1 MAGVFF
7 IQSFLSTHFAPSP
20 MANQPTKN
28 KPMFYPWH
36 HFVLLPAAFVLAL
49 YSIRRYVS
57 VSGDDTE
64 DSRLWFTVML
74 LAVVGLGV
82 LVMLRQHYA
91 LRLQDRLIR
100 LEVRQRYFEL
110 TGQSL
115 RPLEMQL
122 ELSQILALRFAG
134 DAELAD
140 LTQAAIRE
148 KLSSKDIQA
157 RIQDF
162 QFDHLRV

>member
-1 MAGVFF
+1 M
-7 IQSFLSTHFAPSP
+7 L
-20 MANQPTKN
+20 
-28 KPMFYPWH
+28 YPWH
-36 HFVLLPAAFVLAL
+36 HFVLLPAALILAI
-49 YSIRRYVS
+49 YGIRRYLAVA
-57 VSGDDTE
+57 GDDSE
-64 DSRLWFTVML
+64 ISRLWFTVML

-91 LRLQDRLIR
+91 LQLQDRLIR
-100 LEVRQRYFEL
+100 LEVRQRYFEV

-115 RPLEMQL
+115 RLLESQLEMG
-122 ELSQILALRFAG
+122 QILALRFAG
-134 DAELAD
+134 DAELAN

>member
-1 MAGVFF
+1 
-7 IQSFLSTHFAPSP
+7 

-28 KPMFYPWH
+28 TPMFYPWH
-36 HFVLLPAAFVLAL
+36 HFVLMPAALILAG
-49 YSIRRYVS
+49 YGIRRYLG
-57 VSGDDTE
+57 VSGE
-64 DSRLWFTVML
+64 DSEMSRLWFTVMA

-91 LRLQDRLIR
+91 LQLQDRLIR
-100 LEVRQRYFEL
+100 LEVRQRYFEV

-115 RPLEMQL
+115 RPLENQL
-122 ELSQILALRFAG
+122 QLSQILALRFAG
-134 DAELAD
+134 DAELAE

-157 RIQDF
+157 RIRDF
-162 QFDHLRV
+162 HFDHLRV

>member
-1 MAGVFF
+1 MA
-7 IQSFLSTHFAPSP
+7 S
-20 MANQPTKN
+20 QPTKN
-28 KPMFYPWH
+28 TPMLYSWH
-36 HFVLLPAAFVLAL
+36 HFVLLPAALILAG
-49 YSIRRYVS
+49 YGIRRYLG
-57 VSGDDTE
+57 VSGE
-64 DSRLWFTVML
+64 DSEMSRLWFTVMA

-91 LRLQDRLIR
+91 LQLQDRLIR
-100 LEVRQRYFEL
+100 LEVRQRYFEV

-115 RPLEMQL
+115 RPLESQL
-122 ELSQILALRFAG
+122 QLSQILALRFAG
-134 DAELAD
+134 DAELAE

-162 QFDHLRV
+162 HFDHLRV

>member
-1 MAGVFF
+1 MAD
-7 IQSFLSTHFAPSP
+7 
-20 MANQPTKN
+20 QPTKN
-28 KPMFYPWH
+28 TPMFYAWH
-36 HFVLLPAAFVLAL
+36 HFVLLPAALILAG
-49 YSIRRYVS
+49 YGIRRYLTVA
-57 VSGDDTE
+57 GE
-64 DSRLWFTVML
+64 DSEISRLWFTVMA

-91 LRLQDRLIR
+91 LKLQDRLIR
-100 LEVRQRYFEL
+100 LEVRQRYFEV

-115 RPLEMQL
+115 RPLESQL
-122 ELSQILALRFAG
+122 QTGQILALRFAG

-157 RIQDF
+157 RIQNF
-162 QFDHLRV
+162 HFDHLRV

>member
-1 MAGVFF
+1 MAD
-7 IQSFLSTHFAPSP
+7 
-20 MANQPTKN
+20 QPTKN

-36 HFVLLPAAFVLAL
+36 HFVLLPAALILAG
-49 YSIRRYVS
+49 YGVRRYLDVA
-57 VSGDDTE
+57 GNDDE
-64 DSRLWFTVML
+64 VSRLWFTVMT

-91 LRLQDRLIR
+91 LQLQDRVIR
-100 LEVRQRYFEL
+100 LEVRQRYFEV

-115 RPLEMQL
+115 RPLENQL
-122 ELSQILALRFAG
+122 QLSQILALRFAG

-162 QFDHLRV
+162 QGVITGP